1 MQLEE
6 REKSTVIS
14 RITVA
19 IAATFTAEPVEE
31 SLSFWLSE
39 LDIPCKI
46 EFAPYSQVFQQL
58 LDPSSLLSHN
68 QNGINAILL
77 RMEDWERHEERA
89 AVGQPL
95 QPAVKHRIESNLRDF
110 LRALKSRAQISA
122 TPQIVCLCPPSPAA
136 AADANRQAFF
146 QQMQERVKLELDSLT
161 GTHLVTAEEVAASYP
176 VAQYYDPHTDELG
189 HIPYTP
195 AYFTALGT
203 SIARKIARLLAPPH
217 KVILLDCDGT
227 LWKGVCGEDGATGI
241 EIDPPRQALQEFM
254 VAQRDAGF
262 AVCLCSKNSEPD
274 VFEVFER
281 RREMPLKREHL
292 VSWRINWQPKSE
304 NIKSL
309 AAELNLGPD
318 SFILIDD
325 SPIECAEVQANC
337 PEVLTLQL
345 PASPEEIPRFL
356 QHVWAFD
363 HLKVTEEDKKRTA
376 HYQQNAQRE
385 KLLSEAPTLESFL
398 ESLNLKIQ
406 IAPME
411 PHQIARVS
419 QLTLRTN
426 QFNFTAVRR
435 SESEIQQLSQSGL
448 ECITCNVKDRF
459 GDYGLVGAIIFL
471 ADSDAIIA
479 DTFLLSCR
487 ALGRGVEHRMLA
499 KLGEIA
505 LERGLGHVELSY
517 IPTQKNQPALN
528 FLESVAAPKKATQKE
543 NTPNSALSGPTDGN
557 FRYRLPAEVAATAR
571 YKPAGALAQTPPP
584 SPPEEGSGGK
594 EQNPFA
600 SVEASPPAEPPA
612 SPEESFALD
621 GIQGV
626 EIPAPPPPWGERAE
640 GRGENKSSNAGTFH
654 LNPRTLIRIAT
665 ELFDPEQILGAI
677 ECAKS
682 ARRKA
687 PTQKRQKRQE
697 LAGAADRQCGDSA
710 PRTPVERVLAS
721 TWAAVLGVERVGIE
735 DNFFELGGH
744 SLLLTQLI
752 SRVRETFQAELSM
765 QSFFE
770 APTVAGIA
778 DRLERGE
785 SGLRHANTVA
795 ELLIMVSQLTEQEA
809 RARLEQKLAPAVPSA
824 AVEGAGAS
832 AVAAPE
838 PELPPEPSGGEMPA
852 LPSEP
857 VAPAALGVEGSP
869 ILSLSGP
876 HSTDAVAPKTYYRT
890 GDIERVPIRQNSELV
905 YSRTSRC
912 SQILSADVGEL
923 LSLCRQFKT
932 LDQHA
937 ADIGLARNLQHDS
950 IEAIKS
956 QLTRLVE
963 AGFLISQEQLLFSG
977 GSGGGLTNTLRC
989 EGNISDEPAPKD
1001 ALQALGCSIA
1011 SVGILTCNRLEGL
1024 KRSLT
1029 SYIENSKQYGRTNDF
1044 VVMDDSAS
1052 PQTRESYRR
1061 LLRELAAEY
1070 GVEIFYAGKEEKMTY
1085 AKALIEKGGL
1095 PAEVVNFALFDVES
1109 TGYSYGANRNAMQLH
1124 SAGDAI
1130 FTADDDTLC
1139 RLVPSPELSNGLTFS
1154 AGYSAADLWVFPNRQ
1169 TALESVSFAEDDN
1182 LALHE
1187 LMLGKTAGAIAA
1199 TFGGKQQPI
1208 TLWAS
1213 DFNRADTPLQRRLQT
1228 GTGRVLVTFN
1238 GLIGDCAWGA
1248 PFGYWVAPFGY
1259 LLLTGSSRERL
1270 VRSESDYRAATTSR
1284 NILRVV
1290 SRPTI
1295 SDETFCMNT
1304 FVGLDNRI
1312 LLPPSMPVR
1321 RGQDLIF
1328 ATTLGQCFPDACF
1341 GHLPWALLHEPVET
1355 RKFWPGEIFRTASGF
1370 DTAKLIV
1377 ECVKS
1382 CSFGPGQTGAKQ
1394 RLRALGTHL
1403 TELGS
1408 LPKADFEEFVRLQ
1421 VWRTSSSFI
1430 SQAEE
1435 QLQQCQE
1442 SPAFWANDVKKYLDI
1457 LCQSLTRD
1465 DYFVPLDLLAGR
1477 STSEARELAQRL
1489 VLKFGQLLCWWPDMV
1504 EVAKKLRSQGQ
1515 RLAIKEF

>member
-31 SLSFWLSE
+31 SLSFWLQE

-46 EFAPYSQVFQQL
+46 EFAPYNQVFQQL
-58 LDPSSLLSHN
+58 LDPNSLLSQN

-89 AVGQPL
+89 GLGQPRL
-95 QPAVKHRIESNLRDF
+95 PGTGETPVVTHRIEGNLRD
-110 LRALKSRAQISA
+110 LVTALKSWTQISA
-122 TPQIVCLCPPSPAA
+122 TPLLVCLCPPSPQA
-136 AADANRQAFF
+136 AADANRQEFF
-146 QQMQERVKLELDSLT
+146 QQMQERLKLELDSLS
-161 GTHLVTAEEVAASYP
+161 GVSLVTAEEVAATYP
-176 VAQYYDPHTDELG
+176 VVQYYDPHTDELG

-203 SIARKIARLLAPPH
+203 LIARKIAREITPPH

-241 EIDPPRQALQEFM
+241 EIDPPRKALQEFM
-254 VAQRDAGF
+254 VAQRDAGKLI
-262 AVCLCSKNSEPD
+262 CLCSKNSEQD

-281 RREMPLKREHL
+281 RREMPLKRDHL

-309 AAELNLGPD
+309 AAELNLSPD
-318 SFILIDD
+318 SFIFIDD

-337 PEVLTLQL
+337 PEVLTLLL
-345 PASPEEIPRFL
+345 PANPEDIPRFL
-356 QHVWAFD
+356 KHVWAFD
-363 HLKVTEEDKKRTA
+363 HLKVTEEDKKRTER
-376 HYQQNAQRE
+376 YQQNAERE
-385 KLLSEAPTLESFL
+385 KLRSSAATLESFL
-398 ESLNLKIQ
+398 ESLNLEIKIAQ
-406 IAPME
+406 ME
-411 PHQIARVS
+411 PHQIGRVS
-419 QLTLRTN
+419 QLTQRTN
-426 QFNFTAVRR
+426 QFNFTTVRR
-435 SESEIQQLSQSGL
+435 SESEIQQLCQSGF
-448 ECITCNVKDRF
+448 ECLTCEVKDRF
-459 GDYGLVGAIIFL
+459 GDYGLVGAIVFSVE
-471 ADSDAIIA
+471 SDAIVA

-505 LERGLGHVELSY
+505 VERGLGYVDLSY

-528 FLESVAAPKKATQKE
+528 FLDSVAAPQKGKL
-543 NTPNSALSGPTDGN
+543 PLPPGWGGGTDNFKQPSERG
-557 FRYRLPAEVAATAR
+557 FRYLLPAEVATTVR
-571 YKPAGALAQTPPP
+571 YQPTGSLLETP
-584 SPPEEGSGGK
+584 
-594 EQNPFA
+594 FIA
-600 SVEASPPAEPPA
+600 SRVAEPPAEPPA
-612 SPEESFALD
+612 SPEASGELDWESW
-621 GIQGV
+621 V
-626 EIPAPPPPWGERAE
+626 EIP
-640 GRGENKSSNAGTFH
+640 KSP
-654 LNPRTLIRIAT
+654 NPGSFNLKQGTLIRIAT
-665 ELFDPEQILGAI
+665 ELFDPEQILRAI
-677 ECAKS
+677 ESQK
-682 ARRKA
+682 RRKR
-687 PTQKRQKRQE
+687 PE
-697 LAGAADRQCGDSA
+697 LVGEGPRARPYSE
-710 PRTPVERVLAS
+710 PRTQVERVLAS
-721 TWAAVLGVERVGIE
+721 IWGAVLGVDRVGIE

-778 DRLERGE
+778 EKLARGE
-785 SGLRHANTVA
+785 NGRADANTVA
-795 ELLIMVSQLTEQEA
+795 ELLIMVSQLTEEEA
-809 RARLEQKLAPAVPSA
+809 KAMLEQKLAATVPSA
-824 AVEGAGAS
+824 AVEGVGAAG
-832 AVAAPE
+832 VAAQQE
-838 PELPPEPSGGEMPA
+838 ELQPEPSRGFQPLARDE
-852 LPSEP
+852 EP
-857 VAPAALGVEGSP
+857 FAPEVESQEDSP
-869 ILSLSGP
+869 IISLSP
-876 HSTDAVAPKTYYRT
+876 WHSRAAEARKTYYRT
-890 GDIERVPIRQNSELV
+890 GDIELVPIRENSVLV

-912 SQILSADVGEL
+912 SQILSADVAEL
-923 LSLCRQFKT
+923 VSECRQFKT
-932 LDQHA
+932 LDDHA
-937 ADIGLARNLQHDS
+937 EHICQARNLQDDS

-977 GSGGGLTNTLRC
+977 TSRGGFANIPRF
-989 EGNISDEPAPKD
+989 EANISGEPAPKD
-1001 ALQALGCSIA
+1001 APATDCSIA

-1052 PQTRESYRR
+1052 PETRESYRR

-1070 GVEIFYAGKEEKMTY
+1070 GVEIFYAGLEEKTRF

-1139 RLVPSPELSNGLTFS
+1139 RLVPSPELSEGLTFS
-1154 AGYSAADLWVFPNRQ
+1154 AGYSAADIWVFPNRQ
-1169 TALESVSFAEDDN
+1169 TALQSVSFVEDDN

-1199 TFGGKQQPI
+1199 TFGHTGTP
-1208 TLWAS
+1208 
-1213 DFNRADTPLQRRLQT
+1213 DVNRADTALVRRLQA
-1228 GTGRVLVTFN
+1228 GGGRVLVTFN

-1270 VRSESDYRAATTSR
+1270 VGSESDYRAATTSR
-1284 NILRVV
+1284 DILRVV

-1341 GHLPWALLHEPVET
+1341 GHLPWALLHEPVEA

-1382 CSFGPGQTGAKQ
+1382 CSFGPGQTDGKQ

-1408 LPKADFEEFVRLQ
+1408 QPQADFEEFVRLQ
-1421 VWRTSSSFI
+1421 VWRTSRSFI
-1430 SQAEE
+1430 SLAEE
-1435 QLQQCQE
+1435 QLQLYGE

-1477 STSEARELAQRL
+1477 STREARELAQRL
-1489 VLKFGQLLCWWPDMV
+1489 VLKFGQLLYWWPDMV

-1515 RLAIKEF
+1515 RVAIKEF

>member
-6 REKSTVIS
+6 REKSTAIS

-39 LDIPCKI
+39 LDIPSKI

-58 LDPSSLLSHN
+58 LDPNSLLSQN
-68 QNGINAILL
+68 RNGINVILL
-77 RMEDWERHEERA
+77 RVEDWELDEERA
-89 AVGQPL
+89 GLGQHELPV
-95 QPAVKHRIESNLRDF
+95 AAHRREESVRAL
-110 LRALKSRAQISA
+110 LTALKSRSQISA
-122 TPQIVCLCPPSPAA
+122 TPQLVCLCPPSGAA

-146 QQMQERVKLELDSLT
+146 QQMQERLSPTEGRPRTLELDSLT
-161 GTHLVTAEEVAASYP
+161 GTHLVLPEEVATTYP
-176 VAQYYDPHTDELG
+176 VARYYDPHTDELG
-189 HIPYTP
+189 QIPYTP

-203 SIARKIARLLAPPH
+203 LIARKIARLLAPPH
-217 KVILLDCDGT
+217 KVIVLDCDGT

-262 AVCLCSKNSEPD
+262 LICLCSKNSEQD

-309 AAELNLGPD
+309 AAELNLSPD
-318 SFILIDD
+318 SFIFIDD
-325 SPIECAEVQANC
+325 SPIECAEVEANC

-345 PASPEEIPRFL
+345 PASPEDIPRFL
-356 QHVWAFD
+356 KHVWAFD
-363 HLKVTEEDKKRTA
+363 HLKVTEEDKKRTD

-398 ESLNLKIQ
+398 ESLNLEIQ

-411 PHQIARVS
+411 PNQIARVS
-419 QLTLRTN
+419 QLTQRTN
-426 QFNFTAVRR
+426 QFNFTTIRR
-435 SESEIQQLSQSGL
+435 SESEIKQLCESGL
-448 ECITCNVKDRF
+448 ECLTCEVKDIF
-459 GDYGLVGAIIFL
+459 GDYGLVGAMIL
-471 ADSDAIIA
+471 SAESDAIIA

-487 ALGRGVEHRMLA
+487 ALGRGVEYRMLA

-505 LERGLGHVELSY
+505 VERGLGYVELSY

-528 FLESVAAPKKATQKE
+528 FLKSVAAPQKNKNFKQPFE
-543 NTPNSALSGPTDGN
+543 RG

-571 YKPAGALAQTPPP
+571 YQPAGSLA
-584 SPPEEGSGGK
+584 EM
-594 EQNPFA
+594 PFIA
-600 SVEASPPAEPPA
+600 SVEASPPTAPTASAEA
-612 SPEESFALD
+612 SGALD
-621 GIQGV
+621 GENRV
-626 EIPAPPPPWGERAE
+626 EIP
-640 GRGENKSSNAGTFH
+640 KSPNPGTFK
-654 LNPRTLIRIAT
+654 LKPRTLIRIAT
-665 ELFDPEQILGAI
+665 ELFDTERILRAI

-687 PTQKRQKRQE
+687 PTQKRQKRQD
-697 LAGAADRQCGDSA
+697 LAGAKAGNRPYIE

-721 TWAAVLGVERVGIE
+721 TWAAVLGLERVGIE

-752 SRVRETFQAELSM
+752 SRVRETFKTELSM
-765 QSFFE
+765 QDFFE

-778 DRLERGE
+778 ERLALSE
-785 SGLRHANTVA
+785 SGRLPAASTVS
-795 ELLIMVSQLTEQEA
+795 ELLIMLSQLTEEEA
-809 RARLEQKLAPAVPSA
+809 KARLEQKLGSAVGSAATDGAPAEADSRQPAMELGDEPRGGEQLPAAPDGEEMAPSA
-824 AVEGAGAS
+824 LLRGGQGAPG
-832 AVAAPE
+832 AAPATVSV
-838 PELPPEPSGGEMPA
+838 P
-852 LPSEP
+852 
-857 VAPAALGVEGSP
+857 GSP
-869 ILSLSGP
+869 PKKEHDSETLGLPLQAASK
-876 HSTDAVAPKTYYRT
+876 KTYYRT
-890 GDIERVPIRQNSELV
+890 GDIERVPIRDNSELV

-912 SQILSADVGEL
+912 SSHLSADIAEL
-923 LSLCRQFKT
+923 LCECRQFKT
-932 LDQHA
+932 LDDHA
-937 ADIGLARNLQHDS
+937 QDICQTRNLPEDS

-956 QLTRLVE
+956 QLTRLAE
-963 AGFLISQEQLLFSG
+963 AGFLISREQLLFDGACRG
-977 GSGGGLTNTLRC
+977 GQALALGF
-989 EGNISDEPAPKD
+989 EANISGEPAAKD
-1001 ALQALGCSIA
+1001 SPATGCSIA
-1011 SVGILTCNRLEGL
+1011 SVGILTCNRPEGSE
-1024 KRSLT
+1024 RSLR

-1052 PQTRESYRR
+1052 PQTRESYKC

-1070 GVEIFYAGKEEKMTY
+1070 GVEIFYAGLEEKTDF
-1085 AKALIEKGGL
+1085 AKALVEKGGL
-1095 PAEVVNFALFDVES
+1095 PAEVVNFALFDVEK
-1109 TGYSYGANRNAMQLH
+1109 TGASAGANRNALTLH
-1124 SAGDAI
+1124 TAGDAI
-1130 FTADDDTLC
+1130 FSADDDTVC
-1139 RLVPSPELSNGLTFS
+1139 RLVPSPELREGLEFA
-1154 AGYSAADLWVFPNRQ
+1154 AGTEASDIWIFPNRQ
-1169 TALESVSFAEDDN
+1169 TALQSVSFIEDDN

-1187 LMLGKTAGAIAA
+1187 LMLGKTAGAIAT
-1199 TFGGKQQPI
+1199 TFGHTG
-1208 TLWAS
+1208 
-1213 DFNRADTPLQRRLQT
+1213 DFNGADTALVRRLRA
-1228 GTGRVLVTFN
+1228 GGGRVLVTFS
-1238 GLIGDCAWGA
+1238 GLIGDCGWGA
-1248 PFGYWVAPFGY
+1248 PFGYWNAPLGY

-1270 VRSESDYRAATTSR
+1270 VQSESDYRFGLTSR
-1284 NILRVV
+1284 DILRVA
-1290 SRPTI
+1290 STLTI
-1295 SDETFCMNT
+1295 SDETFGMTT
-1304 FVGLDNRI
+1304 FVGLDNRL
-1312 LLPPSMPVR
+1312 LLPPFLPVR

-1382 CSFGPGQTGAKQ
+1382 CSFGPGQTGPKQ

-1408 LPKADFEEFVRLQ
+1408 LPQADFEEFVRLQ

-1435 QLQQCQE
+1435 QLQQYSAE
-1442 SPAFWANDVKKYLDI
+1442 PAFWANDVKKYLDI

-1465 DYFVPLDLLAGR
+1465 DYFVPLDLLARR

-1515 RLAIKEF
+1515 RLARKDF

>member
-14 RITVA
+14 RIAVA

-58 LDPSSLLSHN
+58 LDPSSLLSQN

-77 RMEDWERHEERA
+77 RIEDWERHKERA
-89 AVGQPL
+89 GLGHPL
-95 QPAVKHRIESNLRDF
+95 QPEVTRRIEGNLRD
-110 LRALKSRAQISA
+110 LVTALKSRAQISA

-136 AADANRQAFF
+136 AADANRQGFF
-146 QQMQERVKLELDSLT
+146 QQMQERLKLELDSLT
-161 GTHLVTAEEVAASYP
+161 GTHLVTAEEVAATYR

-195 AYFTALGT
+195 SYFTALGT
-203 SIARKIARLLAPPH
+203 AIARKIARLLAPPH

-254 VAQRDAGF
+254 VAQRDAGKLI
-262 AVCLCSKNSEPD
+262 CLCSKNSEPD
-274 VFEVFER
+274 VFEVFDR
-281 RREMPLKREHL
+281 RPEMPLKREHL

-309 AAELNLGPD
+309 ASELNLGSD

-345 PASPEEIPRFL
+345 PASPEDIPRFL
-356 QHVWAFD
+356 NHVWAFD

-385 KLLSEAPTLESFL
+385 KLLSEAATLESFL
-398 ESLNLKIQ
+398 ESLNLEIQ

-419 QLTLRTN
+419 QLTQRTN

-448 ECITCNVKDRF
+448 ECLTCNVKDRF
-459 GDYGLVGAIIFL
+459 GDYGLVGAIIFS
-471 ADSDAIIA
+471 AESDAIIA

-487 ALGRGVEHRMLA
+487 ALGRGAEHRMLA

-505 LERGLGHVELSY
+505 LERGLSHVELSY

-528 FLESVAAPKKATQKE
+528 FLDSVAAPKKATQKD
-543 NTPNSALSGPTDGN
+543 NTPNSPLSGPADRRS
-557 FRYRLPAEVAATAR
+557 RYRLPAEVAATAR
-571 YKPAGALAQTPPP
+571 YKPAVALAQTRHSLPPGG
-584 SPPEEGSGGK
+584 EGSG
-594 EQNPFA
+594 
-600 SVEASPPAEPPA
+600 
-612 SPEESFALD
+612 
-621 GIQGV
+621 
-626 EIPAPPPPWGERAE
+626 
-640 GRGENKSSNAGTFH
+640 GRGENKSPNPGTFN
-654 LNPRTLIRIAT
+654 LKPRTLIRIAT

-677 ECAKS
+677 ES
-682 ARRKA
+682 
-687 PTQKRQKRQE
+687 QKRQKRQE
-697 LAGAADRQCGDSA
+697 LAGAAAGNRPYIP
-710 PRTPVERVLAS
+710 PRTPVERVLAC

-778 DRLERGE
+778 ERLERGE
-785 SGLRHANTVA
+785 SGPADANTVA
-795 ELLIMVSQLTEQEA
+795 EVLIMVSQLTEQEA
-809 RARLEQKLAPAVPSA
+809 RTLLEQKLAPAGPSA
-824 AVEGAGAS
+824 AVEGVGAAGAE
-832 AVAAPE
+832 APQQ
-838 PELPPEPSGGEMPA
+838 ELPPEPSGGEMP
-852 LPSEP
+852 LPQSSEP
-857 VAPAALGVEGSP
+857 LARAEIGVEGSP
-869 ILSLSGP
+869 IISLSGP

-890 GDIERVPIRQNSELV
+890 GDIERVPIRHNSELV

-912 SQILSADVGEL
+912 SQIFSADVAEL

-932 LDQHA
+932 LDEHA
-937 ADIGLARNLQHDS
+937 ADIGLARNLPEDS

-963 AGFLISQEQLLFSG
+963 AGFLISQELLLFSG
-977 GSGGGLTNTLRC
+977 APGGGLTDTVLL
-989 EGNISDEPAPKD
+989 EANISGERAPKD
-1001 ALQALGCSIA
+1001 ALPAAGPAIA

-1095 PAEVVNFALFDVES
+1095 PAEVVNFALFDVEKS
-1109 TGYSYGANRNAMQLH
+1109 GTSAGANRNALTLH
-1124 SAGDAI
+1124 TAGDAI
-1130 FTADDDTLC
+1130 FSADDDTVC
-1139 RLVPSPELSNGLTFS
+1139 RLVASPELREGLEFA
-1154 AGYSAADLWVFPNRQ
+1154 AGYEASDIWIFPDRQ
-1169 TALESVSFAEDDN
+1169 TALESVSFVEDDN

-1208 TLWAS
+1208 TLWAGAS
-1213 DFNRADTPLQRRLQT
+1213 THGEDTALVRRVQA
-1228 GTGRVLVTFN
+1228 GGGRVLVTFS
-1238 GLIGDCAWGA
+1238 GLIGDCGWGA
-1248 PFGYWVAPFGY
+1248 PFGYWNAPLGY
-1259 LLLTGSSRERL
+1259 LLLTGQSRERL
-1270 VRSESDYRAATTSR
+1270 VRSESDYRLACTSR
-1284 NILRVV
+1284 DILRVA
-1290 SRPTI
+1290 STPTI
-1295 SDETFCMNT
+1295 SDETFGMTT

-1312 LLPPSMPVR
+1312 LLPPFLPVR

-1370 DTAKLIV
+1370 DTARLIV

-1382 CSFGPGQTGAKQ
+1382 STFGPGQTCGKQ

-1489 VLKFGQLLCWWPDMV
+1489 VLKFGQLLYWWPDMV
-1504 EVAKKLRSQGQ
+1504 ETAKKLRSQGQ